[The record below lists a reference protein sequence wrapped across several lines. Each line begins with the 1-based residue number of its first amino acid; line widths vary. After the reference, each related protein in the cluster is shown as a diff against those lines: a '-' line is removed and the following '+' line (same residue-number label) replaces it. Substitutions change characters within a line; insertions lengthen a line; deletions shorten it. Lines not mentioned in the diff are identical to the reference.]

1 MKINGYEIVINTL
14 TDNITYE
21 EAIDRMCHNMREPKQ
36 TKRIKY
42 LRRDQR
48 VNKYFVQNSHGIL
61 IEKESSLSMSHEDI
75 ENKLKEMMLLF
86 KKDYESQT
94 ITDKNG
100 KSRKRAW
107 QKKMTPFTEILL
119 TFGTQRP
126 KEENEGLN
134 EEETKFIN
142 GLNIIA
148 NAKDFIN
155 KYCKKYGV
163 ECVATA
169 EHNDEKTKHWQILFS
184 NYDFTKHACI
194 RRDMK
199 NMAIYGREMQDMG
212 ADALSGIAVRGVV
225 GSKAVH
231 KTLKQMHETE
241 LSYKSEQAL
250 KKDITSSFK
259 EYVGKVFDEKKS
271 LTGKI
276 RYEISKDG
284 MEEFIK
290 TISKDIYDLTK
301 QNITII
307 KDTDLQNKIDE
318 LEKQLADKSEVL
330 ARKNEL
336 ELENQLLHK
345 EILEQEELNKTFEDK
360 DIVLAQKEEIN
371 VLKETLKQKDV
382 SINNYK
388 SQILNSK
395 EIINQAKADKEELTR
410 LKGVEAKKIEVE
422 EENKELEKEIK
433 TYKELAAKQQKE
445 VEGLGQAM
453 EANES
458 LKNENQS
465 LADENKKLKDENT
478 TLKVFKEKVV
488 TFFKSA
494 ASTIPNVRDFI
505 NGHLPEIK
513 NEIFGKKDS
522 SLEM

>member
-21 EAIDRMCHNMREPKQ
+21 KAIDRMCHNMREPKQ
-36 TKRIKY
+36 TKKIKY
-42 LRRDQR
+42 LRRDAR
-48 VNKYFVQNSHGIL
+48 ANRYFVQNSHGVL
-61 IEKESSLSMSHEDI
+61 IEKEPSRSMSHEDI
-75 ENKLKEMMLLF
+75 ENKIKEMLLQF

-100 KSRKRAW
+100 KSRKRVW

-142 GLNIIA
+142 GLNIL
-148 NAKDFIN
+148 AKAMDFIN

-163 ECVATA
+163 ECVAAA
-169 EHNDEKTKHWQILFS
+169 EHNDEKTKHWQIIFS

-194 RRDMK
+194 RRDRK
-199 NMAIYGREMQDMG
+199 NMAIYGRDMQDMS
-212 ADALSGIAVRGVV
+212 ADAFSGIAVRGVV
-225 GSKAVH
+225 GSKAIH
-231 KTLKQMHETE
+231 KTLKQMHKTE

-250 KKDITSSFK
+250 KNDITLNF
-259 EYVGKVFDEKKS
+259 EECIDEAFDEKKS
-271 LTGKI
+271 FTGKI

-284 MEEFIK
+284 MEEFVK

-318 LEKQLADKSEVL
+318 LEKQLADKGEVL

-336 ELENQLLHK
+336 ELENELLHK
-345 EILEQEELNKTFEDK
+345 KILEQEELNKTFEDK
-360 DIVLAQKEEIN
+360 DIVLTQKDEIEK
-371 VLKETLKQKDV
+371 LKEVLKQKDK
-382 SINNYK
+382 SIQNYK
-388 SQILNSK
+388 SQMLNSQ
-395 EIINQAKADKEELTR
+395 EIIDQAKADKEELTR

-422 EENKELEKEIK
+422 EENKELEKEVK
-433 TYKELAAKQQKE
+433 TYKELVTKQQKE
-445 VEGLGQAM
+445 VEELGQAM
-453 EANES
+453 EANEA

-465 LADENKKLKDENT
+465 LADENKRLKDENT

-488 TFFKSA
+488 TFFKSVVN
-494 ASTIPNVRDFI
+494 TIPNIRDFI
-505 NGHLPEIK
+505 DSYLPEIK

>member
-1 MKINGYEIVINTL
+1 MKISGYEIVINTL
-14 TDNITYE
+14 TDNITFE
-21 EAIDRMCHNMREPKQ
+21 KAIDRMCHNMREPKQ
-36 TKRIKY
+36 TKKIKY
-42 LRRDQR
+42 LRRDTR
-48 VNKYFVQNSHGIL
+48 ANRYFVRNDYGAL
-61 IEKESSLSMSHEDI
+61 IEKEPSRSMSHEDI
-75 ENKLKEMMLLF
+75 ENKIKEMLLQF

-100 KSRKRAW
+100 KSRKRVW

-142 GLNIIA
+142 GLNILA
-148 NAKDFIN
+148 NAMDFIN
-155 KYCKKYGV
+155 NYCKKYGV
-163 ECVATA
+163 ECVAAA
-169 EHNDEKTKHWQILFS
+169 EHNDEKTKHWQIIFS

-194 RRDMK
+194 RRDRK
-199 NMAIYGREMQDMG
+199 NMAIYGRDMQDMS
-212 ADALSGIAVRGVV
+212 ADAFSGIAVRGVV
-225 GSKAVH
+225 GSKAIH

-250 KKDITSSFK
+250 KNDITLNF
-259 EYVGKVFDEKKS
+259 EECIDEAFDEKKS
-271 LTGKI
+271 FTGKI

-284 MEEFIK
+284 MEEFVK

-318 LEKQLADKSEVL
+318 LEKQLADKSEIL

-336 ELENQLLHK
+336 ELENELLHK
-345 EILEQEELNKTFEDK
+345 EILELKELNETFENK

-371 VLKETLKQKDV
+371 GLKESLKQRDV
-382 SINNYK
+382 AIRSYK

-395 EIINQAKADKEELTR
+395 EIINQAKADKEELAR
-410 LKGVEAKKIEVE
+410 LKDIEAKKIEVE
-422 EENKELEKEIK
+422 EEKEELEKEIK

-445 VEGLGQAM
+445 VEELGQAM

-465 LADENKKLKDENT
+465 LAYENKKLKDENT

-488 TFFKSA
+488 TFFKSVA
-494 ASTIPNVRDFI
+494 NTIPNVRDFI
-505 NGHLPEIK
+505 NSRLPEIK